1 MKLIDITRNLSEAPV
16 YPGSFKTEV
25 TRVNKISEGCDSNFS
40 HIRTNTHAGTHVD
53 ATCHFVD
60 GGPSVEQMPLE
71 LYYGPCRVLTFP
83 EKTILKKEDL
93 EGKLGGIKKIAIHG
107 GGFTYMDAT
116 AARYLIDCGITTIL
130 TDAWSVAPLDNE
142 KQIHYMILAAGI
154 ALVENVILDHVAD
167 GDYCLMAFPAKFDG
181 CDGAPVRAVL
191 VEEQEVWKH
200 E

>member
-16 YPGSFKTEV
+16 YTGSFKTEV
-25 TRVNKISEGCDSNFS
+25 TRVNKISDGYDSNFS

-71 LYYGPCRVLTFP
+71 
-83 EKTILKKEDL
+83 EDL
-93 EGKLGGIKKIAIHG
+93 EGKLDGIKKIAIHG
-107 GGFTYMDAT
+107 NGFTYMDAT
-116 AARYLIDCGITTIL
+116 AAQYLIDCGITTIL

-142 KQIHYMILAAGI
+142 KQIHSMILAAGI
-154 ALVENVILDHVAD
+154 AIVENVVLNHVAD